1 MSWFDN
7 DIYTD
12 ISDSNAIIAVK
23 EVDYCCIT
31 HVCSKSE
38 AIRLLDNSILDD
50 HGYI

>member
-1 MSWFDN
+1 M
-7 DIYTD
+7 YTD

-31 HVCSKSE
+31 HVYSKSE
-38 AIRLLDNSILDD
+38 AIHLLDNSMFDD